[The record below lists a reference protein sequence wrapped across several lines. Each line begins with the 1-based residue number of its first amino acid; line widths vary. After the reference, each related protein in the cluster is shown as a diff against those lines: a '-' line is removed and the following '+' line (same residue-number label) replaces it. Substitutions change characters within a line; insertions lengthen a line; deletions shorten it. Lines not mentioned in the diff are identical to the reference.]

1 MSSIP
6 PVYDPRSGQHSG
18 LIDLN
23 PSTEGVLGRR
33 VVAYLFDLLF
43 IALFA
48 GVLSGAIAVLTLL
61 SFGLLGHL
69 FVLVPLTGLVYTTLL
84 IGGGRGATW
93 GMRIMN
99 LGYRRMSDGRPPG
112 LLEAFVVTVLFY
124 LSVGITVWIVLLI
137 PLFTNRHR
145 TLHDLLTGLVMVR
158 TDSLI

>member
-1 MSSIP
+1 
-6 PVYDPRSGQHSG
+6 
-18 LIDLN
+18 
-23 PSTEGVLGRR
+23 
-33 VVAYLFDLLF
+33 
-43 IALFA
+43 
-48 GVLSGAIAVLTLL
+48 
-61 SFGLLGHL
+61 
-69 FVLVPLTGLVYTTLL
+69 
-84 IGGGRGATW
+84 
-93 GMRIMN
+93 MRIMN